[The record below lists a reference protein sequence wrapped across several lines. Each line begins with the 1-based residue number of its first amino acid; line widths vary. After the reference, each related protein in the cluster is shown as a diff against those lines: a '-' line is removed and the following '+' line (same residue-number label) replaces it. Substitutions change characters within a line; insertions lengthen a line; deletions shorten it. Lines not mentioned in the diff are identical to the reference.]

1 MIIGL
6 ANNAYPE
13 QRCITCI
20 ESNTFINFKKKNIY
34 LYINF
39 IEAKLGKTQPNYL
52 FKSFLPL
59 TGYKF
64 DLFHFFNHIPVTDK
78 KWLVTFE
85 TAVPRIRENIVFH
98 RIPDGAAL
106 PAGNS
111 KTERILELIARD
123 NCIALIAISQCA
135 YEIQMAVLSAYP
147 SLMQKIAE
155 KTKVVHPP
163 QKLLASTKEPFDEKV
178 NFLFVGK
185 DFYRKGGA
193 EVVLAFSELLEGG
206 NISDTQFT
214 LTMVGDTAARQNYLH
229 GKFHDSEQFYNDLDS
244 KMAAMSCLM
253 LHQSMPNKDVIA
265 TMHRSDIG
273 LLPTWGDTYGYSVLE
288 MQSTGCPVISTNV
301 RALPEINGPEV
312 GWQIDLK
319 LNRFGELLI
328 TSEDEKIVTRR
339 HIVDSLKTIITTVI
353 NDREVILHKAQNA
366 IMRIK
371 KEHDPQSYKETIN
384 AIYSQSPV
392 KN

>member
-20 ESNTFINFKKKNIY
+20 ENNTFVNLKKKNIY
-34 LYINF
+34 LYLNY
-39 IEAKLGKTQPNYL
+39 IEARLGKTQANYL
-52 FKSFLPL
+52 FRSYLPL
-59 TGYKF
+59 TGYRL
-64 DLFHFFNHIPVTDK
+64 DLLHFFNHILMTNE
-78 KWLVTFE
+78 KWVVSFE
-85 TAVPRIRENIVFH
+85 TAVPRIRENITFH
-98 RIPDGAAL
+98 RVRDGEAL

-111 KTERILELIARD
+111 KTEKLLKLIAHD

-135 YEIQMAVLSAYP
+135 YEIQMAVLSTYP
-147 SLMQKIAE
+147 LLMQKIAA
-155 KTKVVHPP
+155 KIKVVHPP
-163 QKLLASTKEPFDEKV
+163 QKLLATTKEPFDEKV

-193 EVVLAFSELLEGG
+193 EVILAFSELLQEGS
-206 NISDTQFT
+206 ITPEQLT
-214 LTMVGDTAARQNYLH
+214 LTVVGDTGSRNNYLH
-229 GKFHDSEQFYNDLDS
+229 GKFADNEQFYGDLDA
-244 KMAAMSCLM
+244 KMAAMSCLT

-265 TMHRSDIG
+265 AMHRSDIG

-288 MQSTGCPVISTNV
+288 MQSCGCPVISTNV

-312 GWQIDLK
+312 GWQINLK

-328 TSEDEKIVTRR
+328 DSEEDKYATRR
-339 HIVDSLKTIITTVI
+339 QIVDSLKAIITAVVS
-353 NDREVILHKAQNA
+353 DRNIIVEKAQKA
-366 IMRIK
+366 IIRIK
-371 KEHDPQSYKETIN
+371 EEHDPQRYSDTIN

-392 KN
+392 NS